1 MKRLAAGGLFL
12 LLLSGCVGS
21 RQEIRF
27 ATVAVPLSL
36 SEQLLDASGQSVT
49 GEQLETVGYLA
60 ASQRGWSLFWTLLS
74 VRDIDFS
81 STINQQVTT
90 AGGEAVVNL
99 KLTSQEGCTVSLN
112 QIPFAV
118 LLPIFPGCTDVA
130 ITGDIVRFRPDA
142 PRKSILRLLR

>member
-1 MKRLAAGGLFL
+1 MTRRLIGGLFL

-27 ATVAVPLSL
+27 TTVAVPLSL
-36 SEQLLDASGQSVT
+36 SGQLLDASGQAVM
-49 GEQLETVGYLA
+49 GEQLETVGSLS

-74 VRDIDFS
+74 VHGIDFS
-81 STINQQVTT
+81 HAINQQVTAT
-90 AGGEAVVNL
+90 GGEAVVNL
-99 KLTSQEGCTVSLN
+99 KITSQEGCTVSLN

-118 LLPIFPGCTDVA
+118 LLPILPGCTDVA
-130 ITGDIVRFRPDA
+130 ITGDIVRFRSDA